1 MMNATQYN
9 THKQVLIIERDID
22 FGSVKTVKQL
32 LARTGRAEL
41 PYSVYCKLLTRMK
54 AKQASKIPMFL
65 RKQAF

>member
-1 MMNATQYN
+1 MQTATQYN
-9 THKQVLIIERDID
+9 TMRQVQIIERDID
-22 FGSVKTVKQL
+22 LGSIKNIKQL

-41 PYSVYCKLLTRMK
+41 SYHAYSLLRKQLK